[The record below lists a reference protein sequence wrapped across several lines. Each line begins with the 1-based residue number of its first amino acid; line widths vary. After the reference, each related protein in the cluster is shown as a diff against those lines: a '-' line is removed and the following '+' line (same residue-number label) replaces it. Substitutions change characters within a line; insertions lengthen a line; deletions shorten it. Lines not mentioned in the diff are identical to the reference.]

1 MTGQDFATRRE
12 VGDKFQK
19 RGSCRLKVK
28 TNIIPFLYFSKLA
41 NAAQTDFLRG
51 GVGQIA
57 RAPTF
62 SGRFH
67 TAVDKDDELLKC
79 LQAGP
84 SASIMAGA
92 NPEDT
97 ARAALESVKAEIQL
111 RLQQDKRITYGT
123 TEFYSPDPAENGL
136 AYGPRAAGPGDL
148 APRFYYQ
155 HD

>member
-19 RGSCRLKVK
+19 RGSCGLKVK

-41 NAAQTDFLRG
+41 SATQTVRG

-62 SGRFH
+62 SKRFH

-97 ARAALESVKAEIQL
+97 ARAVLES